1 MITIIFYMDWLS
13 SSESDLEAAKSQE
26 TLQGTVEQ
34 LLEYNQD
41 AARRLRNLE
50 DSLDARST
58 ITRLLEE
65 TSIIND
71 TVEDEDIAATTTRRI
86 KTSST
91 TENLAIAFRS
101 EFEDDLEASRVYRRN
116 QQNICDCSFVSSA
129 ARTNTWSIFS
139 GLSLADVSNISV
151 IALPLCQEDISN
163 YSNYALEGLQQKY
176 PPEGTTVDAVEASTF
191 PDSSSLT
198 PTRLASPRLPSP
210 RLPRSPFPTTLL
222 RRGVSRNTGHYLPL
236 SAQIQDSRDYHIVV
250 LGAGKRSTLGV
261 FTVIYF

>member
-1 MITIIFYMDWLS
+1 
-13 SSESDLEAAKSQE
+13 
-26 TLQGTVEQ
+26 VEQ

-41 AARRLRNLE
+41 VARRLRNLE

-71 TVEDEDIAATTTRRI
+71 TVEDEDIAAITTASRRI

-91 TENLAIAFRS
+91 AVNLAILFRS

-116 QQNICDCSFVSSA
+116 QRNTCDGSFVSSA

-151 IALPLCQEDISN
+151 IALPLFQEDISN
-163 YSNYALEGLQQKY
+163 YSNYALEGLQRNCS
-176 PPEGTTVDAVEASTF
+176 PDSTTVDAVEAFTF

-198 PTRLASPRLPSP
+198 PTRLAFPRLPSL

-222 RRGVSRNTGHYLPL
+222 RRGVSRNTGHYLSS

-250 LGAGKRSTLGV
+250 LGAGKHSTLGV
-261 FTVIYF
+261 FTVIYISRTH